1 MPFREHPKEIVTPV
15 VWWPSTRVPGCV
27 PEPGGE
33 RSHGQHR
40 RGDRGAAAREYAEL
54 LMITARPVRS
64 RNHENAAYPEG
75 IGLLDTATLQRTRSA
90 GPVPPAR
97 RPRGYPELD
106 VLRAR
111 RGTGTALSRPE
122 PAIRRSE

>member
-1 MPFREHPKEIVTPV
+1 M

-97 RPRGYPELD
+97 RPRGYPGLD